1 MVLQGGG
8 DAGGEE
14 LGLFRAKEM
23 IWARHRNKVGF
34 VALFIT
40 ASDTELIGVVLWS
53 VEEPRSFVS

>member
-14 LGLFRAKEM
+14 LGLFRAKE

-53 VEEPRSFVS
+53 VEEPRS